1 MFPHC
6 ANLITKKVAIF
17 VFLSKIN
24 QRTPGDRGRFRSPM
38 QWRCAG
44 SGLAAAVLPGETL
57 ERRGLRVDAQWHPA
71 SVQLFR
77 NEFVHFL

>member
-1 MFPHC
+1 
-6 ANLITKKVAIF
+6 
-17 VFLSKIN
+17 
-24 QRTPGDRGRFRSPM
+24 M

-77 NEFVHFL
+77 DEFVHFL